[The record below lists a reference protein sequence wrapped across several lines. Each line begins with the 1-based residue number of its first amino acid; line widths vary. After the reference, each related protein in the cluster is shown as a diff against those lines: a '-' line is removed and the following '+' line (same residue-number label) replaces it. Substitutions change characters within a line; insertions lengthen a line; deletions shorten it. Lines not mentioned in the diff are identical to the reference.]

1 MNGQI
6 FNRYQTSVKSDRF
19 LQSLVETSLSAVLYF
34 SLPHMLT
41 LSLFLPAHNKHMS
54 IR

>member
-19 LQSLVETSLSAVLYF
+19 LQSLVETSLSVNLYF
-34 SLPHMLT
+34 SLPNMLM
-41 LSLFLPAHNKHMS
+41 LSLFLPTNNKTMS